1 MSSNV
6 KFYEDILGSDITNYQ
21 LWIELS
27 DGTFKKSDSTY
38 NELVVRNRRS
48 RPRKTQL
55 SSATVDLIRADS
67 INQLL
72 EIIKGG
78 GTFTL
83 VLELEP
89 NNDTETIKPSRIPS
103 NNIF

>member
-21 LWIELS
+21 LWVELL

-48 RPRKTQL
+48 RPRKTQ
-55 SSATVDLIRADS
+55 SYTVDSIRAYS

-72 EIIKGG
+72 EIVKGG
-78 GTFTL
+78 GRL
-83 VLELEP
+83 P
-89 NNDTETIKPSRIPS
+89 
-103 NNIF
+103 

>member
-1 MSSNV
+1 MSLNV

-21 LWIELS
+21 LWVELL

-38 NELVVRNRRS
+38 NELVVRNRRG
-48 RPRKTQL
+48 RPRKTQ
-55 SSATVDLIRADS
+55 SYTVDSIRADS
-67 INQLL
+67 INQLP

-78 GTFTL
+78 GTFAL
-83 VLELEP
+83 VLEPEP
-89 NNDTETIKPSRIPS
+89 NNDTETIEASRTPG

>member
-1 MSSNV
+1 MSLNV

-21 LWIELS
+21 LWVELL

-38 NELVVRNRRS
+38 NELVVRNRRG
-48 RPRKTQL
+48 RPRKTQ
-55 SSATVDLIRADS
+55 SYTVDSIKADS

-72 EIIKGG
+72 EIVKGG
-78 GTFTL
+78 GTFAL
-83 VLELEP
+83 VPEPEL
-89 NNDTETIKPSRIPS
+89 NNDIETIEASRTPS